1 MRMRE
6 DAERSKL
13 FGIKG
18 NEKYEE
24 LKSNMLH
31 NKIKTHEYQ
40 ENSKLIRIILTH
52 FVTEKI
58 TEIKRNNQH
67 LLDKLLVI
75 SKGKQC
81 TVN

>member
-1 MRMRE
+1 MKMRE

-13 FGIKG
+13 YGIKG

-40 ENSKLIRIILTH
+40 EDSKLIRITLTH
-52 FVTEKI
+52 F
-58 TEIKRNNQH
+58 
-67 LLDKLLVI
+67 L
-75 SKGKQC
+75 
-81 TVN
+81 

>member
-1 MRMRE
+1 MRE

-13 FGIKG
+13 YGIKG

-40 ENSKLIRIILTH
+40 ENSKLIRNLLTN

-58 TEIKRNNQH
+58 IEIKRNNQH

-75 SKGKQC
+75 SKGK
-81 TVN
+81 